1 MPFGD
6 IMSKYTGR
14 PASEFTEPAK
24 QAPSVDPAKSGDP
37 APAAPAAQP
46 VKPDAVTAAVPVGT
60 PDVSGIPADSAA
72 TAVKDGKAQTGNP
85 GVDGK
90 PASGAP
96 STDDE
101 RYDRIQRHFES
112 ELHKRLGRAGRAQER
127 ALSERDKKIAELEKK
142 LNEATGMAE
151 EKLTPEDFGSR
162 AEYDAWREKK
172 LSEKI
177 RAEVTDEVTRNGEN
191 VRQAQEMRRAVE
203 ERITTFFPK
212 EEDKRAFRERMRD
225 MYEDN
230 EEFFGGEGGN
240 AFSEACE
247 ATKFAPV
254 IYDLLAKNPEAMAQ
268 LVKESPDQ
276 IRADIRNIERI
287 ITDKLTQAKAAPGTP
302 AAADPA
308 LKAPAKKPLPVTGPV
323 GGGGGAGTGFNARA
337 YLAKKYPGKY

>member
-1 MPFGD
+1 MPYNE

-14 PASEFTEPAK
+14 PASEFAEPAK
-24 QAPSVDPAKSGDP
+24 SAPPADPEKPADAGNPAPATQTVKPDAGSASAPAATPAPAGTP
-37 APAAPAAQP
+37 APAAPAA
-46 VKPDAVTAAVPVGT
+46 
-60 PDVSGIPADSAA
+60 
-72 TAVKDGKAQTGNP
+72 KDGKSPDAAP

-96 STDDE
+96 ADDE
-101 RYDRIQRHFES
+101 RYDRIQRHFEN

-127 ALSERDKKIAELEKK
+127 ALSERDKRIAELEKK

-151 EKLTPEDFGSR
+151 EKLTPEDFTSR

-177 RAEVTDEVTRNGEN
+177 RAEVTDEVTRNSES

-203 ERITTFFPK
+203 ERITTFYPK
-212 EEDKRAFRERMRD
+212 DEDNKAFRERMRD

-230 EEFFGGEGGN
+230 EEFFRGEGGD

-254 IYDLLAKNPEAMAQ
+254 IYDLFAKKPEAMAQ
-268 LVKESPDQ
+268 LVTESPDQ

-287 ITDKLTQAKAAPGTP
+287 INDKLTQAKAASGTP
-302 AAADPA
+302 AAVDPQ
-308 LKAPAKKPLPVTGPV
+308 KAPAKKPLPVTGPV
-323 GGGGGAGTGFNARA
+323 GGGGGASTGFNARA

>member
-1 MPFGD
+1 
-6 IMSKYTGR
+6 
-14 PASEFTEPAK
+14 
-24 QAPSVDPAKSGDP
+24 
-37 APAAPAAQP
+37 
-46 VKPDAVTAAVPVGT
+46 
-60 PDVSGIPADSAA
+60 
-72 TAVKDGKAQTGNP
+72 
-85 GVDGK
+85 
-90 PASGAP
+90 
-96 STDDE
+96 
-101 RYDRIQRHFES
+101 
-112 ELHKRLGRAGRAQER
+112 
-127 ALSERDKKIAELEKK
+127 
-142 LNEATGMAE
+142 MAE

-203 ERITTFFPK
+203 ERITTFYPK
-212 EEDKRAFRERMRD
+212 EEDKKAFRERMRD

-302 AAADPA
+302 AAADPQ
-308 LKAPAKKPLPVTGPV
+308 KAPAKKPLPVTGPV